1 MRFHGQKLL
10 GWRARIWH
18 ALHAAM
24 RAFRFGTHG
33 CGGARRARPPC
44 RASARAPR
52 LPARPANPARSNG
65 DGTIQAERCLRNF
78 SYSEPIPEGMRP
90 LFGVSLYGCDVCQ
103 RVCPRNAGQRAVEP
117 PEELRRALSLKALL
131 QGEYKPLAPFIGANY
146 ARRNRVMG
154 RAAASR
160 GQFARRQPFAA
171 APKSGGKR
179 SVARARA
186 CGVGDAKDYGRG
198 SRSASRRLTTVLPSR
213 PVTVSA

>member
-1 MRFHGQKLL
+1 MLSDL
-10 GWRARIWH
+10 EPTDAAAPAARGR
-18 ALHAAM
+18 LS
-24 RAFRFGTHG
+24 RE
-33 CGGARRARPPC
+33 CARC
-44 RASARAPR
+44 RACLRACPTGA
-52 LPARPANPARSNG
+52 LNG

-154 RAAASR
+154 RA
-160 GQFARRQPFAA
+160 GRQPFAA